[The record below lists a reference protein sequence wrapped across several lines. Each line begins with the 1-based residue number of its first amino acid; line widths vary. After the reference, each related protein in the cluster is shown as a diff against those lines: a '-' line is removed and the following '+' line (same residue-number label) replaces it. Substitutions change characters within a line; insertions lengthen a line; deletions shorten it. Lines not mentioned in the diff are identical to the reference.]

1 MAALQKFRGAFNGFN
16 REDVVRYIELMNT
29 QHALEVNQ
37 LGSQI
42 KTLQEEAAENR
53 GLLAQAAASEEA
65 LQQEKD
71 RAQALEQDLEQER
84 EHSAALAQ
92 ELEQEKAR
100 TAALERELEIFRAQ
114 AGRPQTEEELEAYR
128 RAERAERAANER
140 VANMYAQ
147 ASGILA
153 DATAST
159 DDTAQ
164 RVGQLTQQ
172 ICGQLEQLQETL
184 TAGADTIR
192 GSAQAMF
199 ALRPQTEEE

>member
-1 MAALQKFRGAFNGFN
+1 MATLQKFRGAFNGFN
-16 REDVVRYIELMNT
+16 REDVVRYIEQMNT

-37 LGSQI
+37 LNTQI
-42 KTLQEEAAENR
+42 KTLQDETAENR
-53 GLLAQAAASEEA
+53 SRLERSAGFEEELERERA
-65 LQQEKD
+65 

-84 EHSAALAQ
+84 ERSAALAQ
-92 ELEQEKAR
+92 ELEQKKAR
-100 TAALERELEIFRAQ
+100 NAALERELELSRAQ

-128 RAERAERAANER
+128 RAERAERTANER

-159 DDTAQ
+159 DDTAK

-172 ICGQLEQLQETL
+172 ICGQLEQLQETR